1 MRAGLLFWCALLC
14 CAQIRCDQAGCLSVD
29 RPVASGAP
37 MRPLQASLRTH
48 DVRAKMPKPQAG
60 WRRCTFAAWSQHR
73 ATDQLQAW
81 TGQPQ
86 VSTAT
91 IAPKK
96 PPRST
101 TTSNAMLSH
110 GGASN
115 GRSGSHSQ
123 CRSAARAIRRPLKDT
138 CAALAGRKRSG
149 AASRRVAPGPLG
161 QKALQPWVCAG
172 RLPAPATGLTHGRR
186 GQPGSRKRHRFQRR
200 ADRERRA
207 DEVLRY
213 RHGRA
218 AAPPHRRHR
227 RSGGPPARARL
238 DAGRGSAPAA
248 GGRRR

>member
-37 MRPLQASLRTH
+37 MRPLQARLRTH
-48 DVRAKMPKPQAG
+48 DVRAKMPKQQAG

-91 IAPKK
+91 SARKK

-115 GRSGSHSQ
+115 GRSGSRSQ

-138 CAALAGRKRSG
+138 CAALAGRKPIGRSQQAGCARSAWPKGAPALGLRRPVTSAGNRPHARQARPTWQQKATSISAPGRSG
-149 AASRRVAPGPLG
+149 AS
-161 QKALQPWVCAG
+161 C
-172 RLPAPATGLTHGRR
+172 
-186 GQPGSRKRHRFQRR
+186 
-200 ADRERRA
+200 
-207 DEVLRY
+207 
-213 RHGRA
+213 
-218 AAPPHRRHR
+218 
-227 RSGGPPARARL
+227 
-238 DAGRGSAPAA
+238 
-248 GGRRR
+248 